1 MVYPTMWNRN
11 GTYWLRRV
19 VPLQLREIL
28 GGKTEIR
35 RSLRTR
41 DPQEA
46 ARRWKIESLRVDDLF
61 ERARRGA
68 VVQPTLP
75 RMSEADREIVLDY
88 YTDKLVAHDQG
99 DIQLP
104 DHVRNRYL
112 AIVQDDGSPRV
123 SEVLDRWVQERRPS
137 SKTEAEWRKCWSRF
151 IALGLDGQDL
161 HIRQVTKAHARRLKD
176 RLLVSK
182 GRHMSATISP
192 ATAIKIIGAVKSV
205 MQSATNNGIIDVNP
219 CAGITVAGAKQASV
233 EKARLPYDKDDLNIL
248 FGQDALNKRTTAAQ
262 RWLPWLALYTGARLE
277 ELGQLHTAD
286 VKEEDGIRYL
296 NLSRGD
302 GKKLKTAASVRRVP
316 IHPELERLGFLDY
329 VASVKS
335 ASLFPELRRDTHG
348 ALTGMFS
355 KWYGRHQRSLAITA
369 SARSSI
375 PSATPGLTRHGRSW
389 KRSTVTRSRDTRTVA
404 ALAEPTGLA
413 CLFVD
418 SRRAWRR

>member
-1 MVYPTMWNRN
+1 MFYPTMWNRN

-19 VPLQLREIL
+19 VPLNLREAL
-28 GGKTEIR
+28 GQTEIR
-35 RSLRTR
+35 KSLGTR

-61 ERARRGA
+61 ERARRGV

-75 RMSEADREIVLDY
+75 RMSEADREIVRDY
-88 YTDKLVAHDQG
+88 YTDKLVAHDEG
-99 DIQLP
+99 DIRLP

-123 SEVLDRWVQERRPS
+123 SEVLDRWIQERRPS
-137 SKTEAEWRKCWSRF
+137 SKTESEWRKSWSRF

-161 HIRQVTKAHARRLKD
+161 PIRQVTKAHARKLKD

-192 ATAIKIIGAVKSV
+192 ATATKIIGAVKSV
-205 MQSATNNGIIDVNP
+205 MQWATNNGIIDLNP
-219 CAGITVAGAKQASV
+219 CAGISVAGAKQAAV
-233 EKARLPYDKDDLNIL
+233 EKARLPYDKDDLKLL
-248 FGQDALNKRTTAAQ
+248 FGQEALKKRTTAAQ

-286 VKEEDGIRYL
+286 VKEEDGISYL

-302 GKKLKTAASVRRVP
+302 GKKLKTAGSARRVP
-316 IHPELERLGFLDY
+316 IHPELERIGFMEY

-335 ASLFPELRRDTHG
+335 TSLFPELRRDTHG

-355 KWYGRHQRSLAITA
+355 KWYGRHQRALGITDK
-369 SARSSI
+369 RKSST
-375 PSATPGLTRHGRSW
+375 PSVMPGSTLRGTSW
-389 KRSTVTRSRDTRTVA
+389 KKNTATRSPDTRTVA
-404 ALAEPTGLA
+404 VSVGLTGLA
-413 CLFVD
+413 YRFAD
-418 SRRAWRR
+418 SRRA